1 MLLQNTH
8 CGKKYIYS
16 SNPSVFFGAGK
27 SSAGELD
34 PILCTQR
41 CEQTGK
47 TTKKS
52 NNDNKKTRKH
62 NLCVVRLKELGS
74 IHVKKQNLRN
84 VICIF
89 RYRPS
94 QARRGKKKIQFTMS
108 SVGKK

>member
-1 MLLQNTH
+1 MERN
-8 CGKKYIYS
+8 IYS
-16 SNPSVFFGAGK
+16 SNPSVFFGPGK

-62 NLCVVRLKELGS
+62 NLYAVRLKELGS
-74 IHVKKQNLRN
+74 IHFKKQKLRN
-84 VICIF
+84 MICIF

-94 QARRGKKKIQFTMS
+94 QRRRGRKKIS
-108 SVGKK
+108 SLCPVWVRNNCLK